1 MTWQALPLAGMVAAI
16 AVPLLILLYFLKLRR
31 RTQTIASTLLWKKS
45 IEDLRAN
52 APFQRLRR
60 NLLLLIQLLVLAAII
75 LAIARPMTDQTIATG
90 SHIVIMMDRSRSM
103 NVVDPGEQRS
113 RLELAR
119 EEAIRLVESLP
130 APGLF
135 STARGAKPPSIMVIG
150 FAEQAKLYSN
160 FTVDRKQVVD
170 AIRAIQPTDGRTK
183 MGEALTLTR
192 AFSRSVEAET
202 RGRQIADPA
211 TIELFTD
218 GNIADIGDQVI
229 EGETVRYHRMGSPET
244 RDNLAVVAL
253 DAERL
258 YDRPTDLAIY
268 TTLANYAD
276 AEVTSDVQFSLDGTP
291 VHLSAVSI
299 PAARLD
305 EESQTRLPG
314 TRGASFTIPG
324 LARGG
329 TIEIAILRDD
339 VLDADNVA
347 TLVAPPPKRAR
358 VAAVVKGVSLRDA
371 LGVLPIDLVTLTEA
385 ELEDQVRSGA
395 IASYDVVVLEDIQ
408 PETTITQ
415 GRFLT
420 FGRPP
425 RIEGLESQGEGGR
438 TIPVA
443 WDRRHPAL
451 RNVELDPLQIMSHQ
465 MLGLGE
471 DMQTVIDG
479 LREPLGIQISR
490 GPLQALV
497 IAFRPDQSSWY
508 REASYI
514 VFLADAIAYLADRGE
529 AATQRSIAPGE
540 AVTVR
545 LPRDASNIRLSTP
558 NAGGDRTWRA
568 EDPTSIS
575 FGPIER
581 TGVYR
586 WRYMSGGEAGERL
599 VAANLFDQDESAVT
613 PSDLRLL
620 SNAAVTQ
627 ADTRGDVRRELW
639 PWLLALAL
647 LIMMFEWWVYN
658 RRVYL

>member
-1 MTWQALPLAGMVAAI
+1 MTWQALPLAATVAAI

-75 LAIARPMTDQTIATG
+75 LAIARPMTDRTLTTA
-90 SHIVIMMDRSRSM
+90 SHIVVMVDRSRSM
-103 NVVDPGEQRS
+103 NVIDPDENQT

-119 EEAIRLVESLP
+119 EEAINFVESLP

-135 STARGAKPPSIMVIG
+135 SSARGDKPPSIMVIG

-160 FTVDRKQVVD
+160 FTVDRKQVLD
-170 AIRAIQPTDGRTK
+170 AIRAIQPTDGRSM

-202 RGRQIADPA
+202 KGQQITDPA

-218 GNIADIGDQVI
+218 GNIADIEEQVI
-229 EGETVRYHRMGSPET
+229 EGETVHYHRMGSPDT

-268 TTLANYAD
+268 TTLANYSD
-276 AEVTSDVQFSLDGTP
+276 IEITSDVQFSLDGTP

-299 PAARLD
+299 PPARFD

-329 TIEIAILRDD
+329 AIEIAILRDD
-339 VLDADNVA
+339 VLEADNVA
-347 TLVAPPPKRAR
+347 TLIAPPPKRAQ

-385 ELEDQVRSGA
+385 ELESQVRSGA
-395 IASYDVVVLEDIQ
+395 IVNHDVVILEDAQ
-408 PETTITQ
+408 LETPLTQ

-420 FGRPP
+420 FGRAP
-425 RIEGLESQGEGGR
+425 RIEGLESEGEGGR

-451 RNVELDPLQIMSHQ
+451 RNVELDPLQIMAHQ
-465 MLGLGE
+465 KLGLGE

-479 LREPLGIQISR
+479 LREPLGVQISR
-490 GPLQALV
+490 GALQALV

-508 REASYI
+508 REASYV
-514 VFLADAIAYLADRGE
+514 VFLADAISYLADRGE
-529 AATQRSIAPGE
+529 AATQRSVAPGE

-545 LPRDASNIRLSTP
+545 LPSDASRIRLSTP
-558 NAGGDRTWRA
+558 STGEDRSWRA
-568 EDPTSIS
+568 DDPTAIS

-586 WRYMSGGEAGERL
+586 WRYMSGGESGERL
-599 VAANLFDQDESAVT
+599 VAANLFDQDESAVAS
-613 PSDLRLL
+613 SDMRLL

-627 ADTRGDVRRELW
+627 AESQGDVRRELW

-647 LIMMFEWWVYN
+647 AVMMFEWWVYN